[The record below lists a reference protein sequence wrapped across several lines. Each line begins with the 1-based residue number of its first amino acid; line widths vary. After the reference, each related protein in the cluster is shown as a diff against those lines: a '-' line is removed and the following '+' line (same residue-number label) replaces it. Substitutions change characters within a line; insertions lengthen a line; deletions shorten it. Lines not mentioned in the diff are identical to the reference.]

1 MRLDRKCFNGNF
13 FNLKFNY
20 PPHPERVAWEYDK
33 ANKDLITKAIN
44 AFDRDKKL
52 SERLFNETLLHVM
65 SNFISNKRMDFDDE
79 EPPWFDRKIKNLIKL
94 KNQIY
99 KDTPD
104 LESNYNCQLQYIQ
117 ELINTKINQV
127 QKYTRI
133 CHIIYL
139 IKMSILKN
147 ISFF

>member
-13 FNLKFNY
+13 FNLKINY

-65 SNFISNKRMDFDDE
+65 SNFIQIRGWVLMTRSLHG
-79 EPPWFDRKIKNLIKL
+79 LIEKL
-94 KNQIY
+94 KI
-99 KDTPD
+99 
-104 LESNYNCQLQYIQ
+104 
-117 ELINTKINQV
+117 
-127 QKYTRI
+127 
-133 CHIIYL
+133 
-139 IKMSILKN
+139 
-147 ISFF
+147 